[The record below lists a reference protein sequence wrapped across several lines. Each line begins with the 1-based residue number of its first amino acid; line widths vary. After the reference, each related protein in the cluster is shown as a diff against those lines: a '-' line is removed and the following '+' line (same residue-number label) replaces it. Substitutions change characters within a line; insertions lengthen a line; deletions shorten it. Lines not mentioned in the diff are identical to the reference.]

1 MRIARKGLVNRASR
15 LGVDAR
21 LQLPAFAARRQ
32 FADQREHVVAI
43 LFMRAGQESETAIV
57 LDDAVVILGKT
68 ELRQRVVERAT
79 RRDEE
84 RRDMQPSTA
93 LRRILLGHDCSS
105 RKKPVSGLSI

>member
-1 MRIARKGLVNRASR
+1 MSCKGLVNGASG

-21 LQLPAFAARRQ
+21 LQFPAFPARRQ

-57 LDDAVVILGKT
+57 LDDAVVILGKA

-84 RRDMQPSTA
+84 RRDVQNRKSTR
-93 LRRILLGHDCSS
+93 LNSS
-105 RKKPVSGLSI
+105 HVSIS